1 MSREIKGIFI
11 SSETFPYIEMLSYE
25 QCGKLLMMIFS
36 YAENGIIPDFSDDLA
51 LKIVFHIVKDKMK
64 IVYEPL
70 KRRATK
76 EYKEWR
82 EAVFKRD
89 NYTCQMCGQHGGKL
103 NAHHIERYSKCVE
116 RRTDVSNGVTLCER
130 CHRLLHK
137 MEGI

>member
-1 MSREIKGIFI
+1 
-11 SSETFPYIEMLSYE
+11 MLSYE

-116 RRTDVSNGVTLCER
+116 RRTDVSNGVTLCES